1 MGRAFDCV
9 KRLMD
14 YIDEILFCRTKPV
27 PKSFSDSKCIFVPR
41 IQFSYFSSTNR
52 IWNSVSLYPPSNTIT
67 AKLEHWLSK
76 LACNV
81 FLFYEYDT
89 RSTLF
94 LFYDLITTIFVLRYS
109 IRWDDWDPSMF
120 VHVWQTQSKT
130 LHNLTC
136 SMITF

>member
-1 MGRAFDCV
+1 M
-9 KRLMD
+9 
-14 YIDEILFCRTKPV
+14 
-27 PKSFSDSKCIFVPR
+27 
-41 IQFSYFSSTNR
+41 
-52 IWNSVSLYPPSNTIT
+52 
-67 AKLEHWLSK
+67 AKLEHWFSK
-76 LACNV
+76 LACNA
-81 FLFYEYDT
+81 FLFYEYDA

-109 IRWDDWDPSMF
+109 IRWGDWDPSMF